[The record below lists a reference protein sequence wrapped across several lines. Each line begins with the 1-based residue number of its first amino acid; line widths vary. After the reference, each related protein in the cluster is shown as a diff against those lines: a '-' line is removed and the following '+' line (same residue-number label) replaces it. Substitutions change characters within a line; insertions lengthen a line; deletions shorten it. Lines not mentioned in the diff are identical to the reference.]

1 MSEVPK
7 TTFKFSDLPEEL
19 TELRKAVILM
29 VIVYHNEKIQIKTNK
44 GKRYNRVESRRNQG

>member
-1 MSEVPK
+1 MEQRRKGKCRRPSVSEVPK

-29 VIVYHNEKIQIKTNK
+29 VMVYYS
-44 GKRYNRVESRRNQG
+44 KRIR